1 MRNHNPRAG
10 GSSPSSGTIS
20 SLLYK
25 AETHIR
31 TIRQIASKSDC
42 AKKVQISVDGKQ
54 FCPHFVCVGG
64 CRQPVGEIA
73 GSLKLKLTEHT
84 NMKKPIA
91 TKIQINDYLNRAGK
105 PVKNKRHVL
114 TDNVKLTLELRHRFW
129 ATRFRIDGKQTNVN
143 LKTADLQTA
152 AARAVDQAEAA
163 LNGNWGAVKT
173 SAGKAITIGEII
185 TIYIATANF
194 RDKQKTRN
202 DNADRLRKLLRTVKG
217 IERTVVTDE
226 AGVKTEPAIDK
237 LPATVLD
244 GKLVERYQSIC
255 LKGVKEGSLQEDAK
269 RAADTQLGN
278 VRGIFSK
285 PRLTAKNSKGIY
297 PNLPESISTF
307 LSAPS
312 LNGIKKTFKYNDIAP
327 FCSAAFAR
335 LPELKKSDPAAH
347 LLARLAI
354 CCGLRRSEATEAR
367 KSWIGGEKGNR
378 TITVQM
384 TDSWVPK
391 GRQEGE
397 IKLPEDLYD
406 EINEIADDSDYI
418 VPASSPQFWVEG
430 YTHNGVKIKSHWRK
444 ARKPDSLNER
454 NHGLPRR
461 LCNWIAETEVDGVAW
476 PFKKKLHELRKWF
489 GAQVASQAGLY
500 AAQKV
505 LRHADYKTTAD
516 YYADLTDAP
525 VYTIKV
531 A

>member
-1 MRNHNPRAG
+1 
-10 GSSPSSGTIS
+10 
-20 SLLYK
+20 
-25 AETHIR
+25 
-31 TIRQIASKSDC
+31 
-42 AKKVQISVDGKQ
+42 
-54 FCPHFVCVGG
+54 
-64 CRQPVGEIA
+64 
-73 GSLKLKLTEHT
+73 
-84 NMKKPIA
+84 MKKPIA
-91 TKIQINDYLNRAGK
+91 NKIQINDYLNRAGK
-105 PVKNKRHVL
+105 PVKNKRHVI
-114 TDNVKLTLELRHRFW
+114 TDNVKLTLELRCRNW
-129 ATRFRIDGKQTNVN
+129 YTRFRVEGKQTNIS
-143 LKTADLQTA
+143 LRTSDLQTA

-163 LNGNWGAVKT
+163 LNGNWGAVHT

-185 TIYIATANF
+185 TIYIATAYL

-202 DNADRLRKLLRTVKG
+202 DNADRLRKFIRTVKG
-217 IERTVVTDE
+217 IKRTVVIDDD
-226 AGVKTEPAIDK
+226 GVKTEPAIDK
-237 LPATVLD
+237 LPATILD

-255 LKGVKEGSLQEDAK
+255 LNGIAEGSLQEDAK

-285 PRLTAKNSKGIY
+285 PRLTGKNGKGIY

-307 LSAPS
+307 LSAPG

-335 LPELKKSDPAAH
+335 LPELKKSDPAAY

-367 KSWIGGEKGNR
+367 KSWIGGKKGNR

-397 IKLPEDLYD
+397 IALPEDLYD
-406 EINEIADDSDYI
+406 EIEAITDTTEYI
-418 VPASSPQFWVEG
+418 VPATSS
-430 YTHNGVKIKSHWRK
+430 
-444 ARKPDSLNER
+444 RKPTSLNER

-476 PFKKKLHELRKWF
+476 PFAKKLHELRKWF

-505 LRHADYKTTAD
+505 LRHSDYKTTAD

-525 VYTIKV
+525 EYTIKV